1 MIKFGITEAGDAGL
15 DYSWANKLLDGN
27 IIITKHLTA
36 KNNKLIE
43 LLLKNKNKIILHVT
57 CTGYG
62 GTKMEPNV
70 PKPQEVYNGV
80 NELISRGFPEK
91 QIVLRTDPI
100 IPTEAGLKRVAWV
113 WELFFDTNIDR
124 VRYSVIDMYPHT
136 KERIR
141 KVFGRVPFETFK
153 APEAMMSDVRAMV
166 ERYSNLYDFEACAE
180 DLPGKIG
187 CISEKDY
194 KILGIDVLGLKR
206 GGYQRNGCLCCAGK
220 TELLNTKKRCSSGCL
235 YCYWKD

>member
-36 KNNKLIE
+36 QNDKLID

-91 QIVLRTDPI
+91 QIVLR
-100 IPTEAGLKRVAWV
+100 
-113 WELFFDTNIDR
+113 N
-124 VRYSVIDMYPHT
+124 SV
-136 KERIR
+136 
-141 KVFGRVPFETFK
+141 
-153 APEAMMSDVRAMV
+153 
-166 ERYSNLYDFEACAE
+166 
-180 DLPGKIG
+180 
-187 CISEKDY
+187 
-194 KILGIDVLGLKR
+194 
-206 GGYQRNGCLCCAGK
+206 
-220 TELLNTKKRCSSGCL
+220 
-235 YCYWKD
+235 